1 MQTSMQIGLQSEYAN
16 LSVCGEISC
25 YMKFINGKTKALFKT
40 VLDFL
45 LELKN
50 EISLNMSASKN
61 GCLPMATQA
70 IMH

>member
-1 MQTSMQIGLQSEYAN
+1 
-16 LSVCGEISC
+16 
-25 YMKFINGKTKALFKT
+25 MKFINGKTKALFKT

-50 EISLNMSASKN
+50 EISLNMSASKT